1 MPSTTPASPIARAYT
16 RCRYGQLHYR
26 DAGPH
31 DSARPAV
38 VLLHQNP
45 SSGFEYEPLIA
56 QLAADRRVIAVD
68 TPGYGMS
75 EAPPAPPGMAAYAA
89 AFADG
94 LDALMA
100 DGLLAGP
107 VDLYGFHTGTL
118 LGAELAIARPDR
130 VRRLALSGVPFF
142 PPDEAARRLADAID
156 FPAPDEDGKVILS
169 HLAKLYDYV
178 VVQRDPA
185 VPLAKALLN
194 YADRIRVL
202 DRFTWA
208 YRGVWAWDFARLAL
222 VSQPV
227 LMLQSHEDLLEN
239 SRVAAALI
247 GRATWRELPALNR
260 DMFDVAPAVIA
271 AELRAFLDG
280 D

>member
-1 MPSTTPASPIARAYT
+1 
-16 RCRYGQLHYR
+16 
-26 DAGPH
+26 
-31 DSARPAV
+31 
-38 VLLHQNP
+38 
-45 SSGFEYEPLIA
+45 
-56 QLAADRRVIAVD
+56 
-68 TPGYGMS
+68 
-75 EAPPAPPGMAAYAA
+75 
-89 AFADG
+89 
-94 LDALMA
+94 
-100 DGLLAGP
+100 
-107 VDLYGFHTGTL
+107 
-118 LGAELAIARPDR
+118 
-130 VRRLALSGVPFF
+130 
-142 PPDEAARRLADAID
+142 LADAID